1 MSSTQNLLDDT
12 HILILMDDQII
23 RNSMID
29 LFQSMGAKIHQIE
42 NQVSG
47 IGMYWRLF
55 REGIR
60 PRAVVTGWRFVKPN
74 SIDFEFLKM
83 IGREEIDGTALDFL
97 RNIADLDDSAFLT
110 IYTEEPDEAENVL
123 MKWGVD
129 ASVFDKNKMSIE
141 KFVARIATHEGI
153 CSQRMNEDEVVK
165 DLENVTRKASTERII
180 RKKQDFGS
188 FKLAS

>member
-1 MSSTQNLLDDT
+1 
-12 HILILMDDQII
+12 MDDQIV

-29 LFQSMGAKIHQIE
+29 LFQSMGAKIHQTE

-60 PRAVVTGWRFVKPN
+60 PRAVITSWRFVKHN

-110 IYTEEPDEAENVL
+110 IYTEEPDEAENIL
-123 MKWGVD
+123 IKWGID
-129 ASVFDKNKMSIE
+129 ASVFDKNRMSIE

-153 CSQRMNEDEVVK
+153 CSQRVNEDEVVR

-180 RKKQDFGS
+180 RKKQDSGL
-188 FKLAS
+188 FKIAS